1 MDIFKRLFQVLLWI
15 GFVGFALGLF
25 IWIGVSLESFFYGY
39 QSPDIDDAEGI
50 FLTIATISYGTI
62 VVIRWILFKEWI
74 FLPWK
79 KASTKED

>member
-1 MDIFKRLFQVLLWI
+1 MEILKRLFQVLLWI

-25 IWIGVSLESFFYGY
+25 VWIVCITEGRDIYIDE
-39 QSPDIDDAEGI
+39 PDGMFI
-50 FLTIATISYGTI
+50 TITILSYVTI
-62 VVIRWILFKEWI
+62 VVTRWILFKEWI